1 EELKKAGA
9 EVVRLT
15 KEVET
20 LGRSLAEEAAKLVEE
35 EVLPPEATKKRD
47 ELRVALR
54 RAESALALAKSDYDS
69 RLAAWRH
76 GG

>member
-1 EELKKAGA
+1 TQGWRRAAGREVKAMPEELKKAGA

-47 ELRVALR
+47 DGKQR
-54 RAESALALAKSDYDS
+54 
-69 RLAAWRH
+69 
-76 GG
+76 